1 MKLAVILT
9 AERLVGI
16 NMRKIHCI
24 FTYIGVI
31 KYINIYFSLVS
42 IIIYI
47 INKCLFEKIRQC
59 EK

>member
-31 KYINIYFSLVS
+31 KYINTYFSLVS
-42 IIIYI
+42 IVYI

>member
-16 NMRKIHCI
+16 NTRKIHCI

-42 IIIYI
+42 IVYI